1 MVILVRTFQV
11 SMAIFSQN
19 VAMINGKLKS
29 YFNSMYSKCRL
40 PLELIS

>member
-1 MVILVRTFQV
+1 MVILVRTLQL
-11 SMAIFSQN
+11 SMAISSQN
-19 VAMINGKLKS
+19 VAIINDKFKS